1 MSIKQEEGI
10 ANYTLGLSIVAF
22 LSIKLAVG
30 FITLKTSTS
39 SNVSS
44 SIVVGSLGRTIT
56 FCTVPR
62 SVKAGEKISDC
73 FIFLVR
79 GEIEMKKKKKI

>member
-62 SVKAGEKISDC
+62 SVKAGEKNIGLFHFFSK
-73 FIFLVR
+73 R
-79 GEIEMKKKKKI
+79 RNRNEKK